1 MSELVRRE
9 GETIVLPGLVTAHSH
24 AFQRGLRGRTH
35 ALQSAGEGSFWSWRG
50 LMYRFAAGL
59 DPERIFA
66 LSKLAFRELA
76 RNGVTAVG
84 EFHYVQHQADGT
96 PYDDR
101 VVLADA
107 VVRAAREVGLRIT
120 LLRVLY
126 ARGGWGRPLEP
137 TQMRFVDGDVD
148 DALADVDVL
157 RKRFTGDEC
166 VRFGLAPHSV
176 RAVPLPWLRAA
187 REYATEHGMP
197 LHMHVAEQRRE
208 LAECLAEHG
217 KRPVELLAD
226 EGLLG
231 ERFVAVHATH
241 LQPHEARLLGQAKAF
256 ACVCRTTE
264 RDLGDGAPNVQW
276 LRDEGARLC
285 AGVDSHARSDAL
297 EELRAIELDER
308 ARAEGRALA
317 MDGTAL
323 LEAGTTAGSDAI
335 GQPSE
340 GDRVVLDATDSSL
353 LGAPESGPEL
363 ADAIVFGTDPRA
375 IQEVHVA
382 GKKLTLTPTPE
393 ERTAFTTAIAH
404 LVK

>member
-1 MSELVRRE
+1 MSELARRE

-35 ALQSAGEGSFWSWRG
+35 ALAASEDSFWSWRG

-66 LSKLAFRELA
+66 LSRLAFRELA

-84 EFHYVQHQADGT
+84 EFHYVQHQPDGT
-96 PYDDR
+96 PYADR

-107 VVRAAREVGLRIT
+107 VIRAAREVGLRIT

-126 ARGGWGRPLEP
+126 ARGGWGRPLEA
-137 TQMRFVDGDVD
+137 TQKRFVDGDVD
-148 DALADVDVL
+148 DALGDVDVL
-157 RKRFTGDEC
+157 RKRFADDEG

-187 REYATEHGMP
+187 RDYAAEHGLP

-217 KRPVELLAD
+217 RRPVELLAD
-226 EGLLG
+226 EGVLSD
-231 ERFVAVHATH
+231 RFVAVHATH
-241 LQPHEARLLGQAKAF
+241 LRPHEARQLGEAKGF
-256 ACVCRTTE
+256 ACLCRTTE
-264 RDLGDGAPNVQW
+264 RDLGDGFPDVQR
-276 LRDEGARLC
+276 LRASGVRLC
-285 AGVDSHARSDAL
+285 SGVDSHARSDAL

-317 MDGTAL
+317 MDGSAL
-323 LEAGTTAGSDAI
+323 LEAGTTEGSAAI
-335 GQPSE
+335 AQPSE
-340 GDRVVLDATDSSL
+340 GDRVVLDATDASL

-363 ADAIVFGTDPRA
+363 ADAVLFGADPRA
-375 IQEVHVA
+375 IREVHVA
-382 GKKLTLTPTPE
+382 GKVIALTPTPQ
-393 ERTAFTTAIAH
+393 ERQAFTQAITH
-404 LVK
+404 LVN